1 MSLAMKLV
9 AVRSITSVR
18 HKNFIE
24 AGVAEGSMHDIK
36 GYCHEGLCAELQ
48 RATCHLLQGRLFMCL
63 SRSFEL
69 VDLSLPLEK
78 FTCREIKWV
87 EEKSDICI
95 CNVIWSTGLL
105 CFDN

>member
-1 MSLAMKLV
+1 MKFL

-24 AGVAEGSMHDIK
+24 AGVAEVHDIK
-36 GYCHEGLCAELQ
+36 GYCHEGLCGELQ
-48 RATCHLLQGRLFMCL
+48 RATCHPLQGRLFMCL
-63 SRSFEL
+63 SCCFEL
-69 VDLSLPLEK
+69 VNLSLPLGK

-87 EEKSDICI
+87 EEKSDNCI

-105 CFDN
+105 D